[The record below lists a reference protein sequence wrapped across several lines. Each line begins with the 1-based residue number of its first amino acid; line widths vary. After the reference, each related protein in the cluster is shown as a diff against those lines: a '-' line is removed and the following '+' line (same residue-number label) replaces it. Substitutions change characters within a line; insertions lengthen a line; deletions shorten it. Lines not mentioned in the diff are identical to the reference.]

1 MRFPRQSRWMF
12 FSKEA
17 NIIGPSGSLGAAV
30 EINDSN
36 GMPHAHKCWHK
47 CRVSWSR
54 DECETFSSPKHGLSR
69 GASESWEV
77 LQKRLAMQIWKACST
92 RVWTQEQMSP
102 EARRCF
108 LFELKSELQV
118 EADKLRAS
126 LGCSWKG
133 SRRNRGLGK
142 DPRRVK
148 SFAQILVPRPF
159 LHCRTPLFG
168 PCATACCKIIIGL
181 RVSLPPAQTMLG
193 RSLGPFSLYWESMPP
208 GPTCTMRLQ
217 RRKLHTMFSKQTFR
231 KNVVA
236 WKNGA
241 GWREFRRKTERTT
254 KKYHETEGKWH
265 CFLQKTSNDAI
276 RRNSAQKTPL
286 APHAIVQYFFL
297 ARPQLQ
303 VQYTLTC
310 MRNDHR
316 FPTCQHKYRVTVAFR
331 PNGMSLAKGFCWGL
345 GFAGLV
351 ASWVSQVP

>member
-1 MRFPRQSRWMF
+1 MGIQSYRHACV
-12 FSKEA
+12 SILIEYNLVTA
-17 NIIGPSGSLGAAV
+17 TTASTIYIDII
-30 EINDSN
+30 
-36 GMPHAHKCWHK
+36 
-47 CRVSWSR
+47 
-54 DECETFSSPKHGLSR
+54 
-69 GASESWEV
+69 
-77 LQKRLAMQIWKACST
+77 KA
-92 RVWTQEQMSP
+92 
-102 EARRCF
+102 
-108 LFELKSELQV
+108 
-118 EADKLRAS
+118 
-126 LGCSWKG
+126 
-133 SRRNRGLGK
+133 
-142 DPRRVK
+142 
-148 SFAQILVPRPF
+148 I
-159 LHCRTPLFG
+159 
-168 PCATACCKIIIGL
+168 
-181 RVSLPPAQTMLG
+181 
-193 RSLGPFSLYWESMPP
+193 
-208 GPTCTMRLQ
+208 
-217 RRKLHTMFSKQTFR
+217 FSKQTFR

-310 MRNDHR
+310 MPNNHR

-351 ASWVSQVP
+351 ASWCVRSRGLIVVGSRLCSLCRSMGNHAPMIWPHWSATGPHFNPTADQGQVSGEHHFDPTPLG